1 LKDLRVVTA
10 KVALTVTSVSPI
22 RGFLPPSV
30 MVLGDRLNLATEILY
45 NQVVVDEYII
55 QSPNRIVAR
64 IPPSQVGYPLTDF
77 SVLCPVPLAKQ
88 DALVTLGI
96 RKPIKTVEGIDRL
109 VQNWILVFLSTPGS
123 DIFNPT
129 SGGGA
134 MSMIGKNDQTV
145 DGGITANMATAV
157 MATKSQI
164 LKAQATNSRIPP
176 SERLLSCSL
185 VTVKFNRATTTLSA
199 VVDIKNVLGGSA
211 VVNVG

>member
-1 LKDLRVVTA
+1 MKDIRVVTA
-10 KVALTVTSVSPI
+10 KVALTVTSVSPV

-30 MVLGDRLNLATEILY
+30 IVMGERLNLATEILY
-45 NQVVVDEYII
+45 NQISVDQYVI
-55 QSPNRIVAR
+55 QSPNRIVAK
-64 IPPSQVGYPLTDF
+64 IPPTQVGYPLTDF
-77 SVLCPVPLAKQ
+77 AVLAPVPLAKQ

-96 RKPIKTVEGIDRL
+96 SRPIKVVEGIDRL
-109 VQNWILVFLSTPGS
+109 AQNWILVFLSTPGS
-123 DIFNPT
+123 DIFNPA

-134 MSMIGKNDQTV
+134 LSLIGKNDQTI
-145 DGGITANMATAV
+145 DSSITASFAMAV
-157 MATKSQI
+157 MNTKSQI

-185 VTVKFNRATTTLSA
+185 LTVKYDRPTTTLKA